1 MAREQKPVIE
11 RLLAKTLI
19 DDIDDINYCW
29 FWIGGKDSD
38 GYGLMDVDG
47 KVKGAHRVSYE
58 YFRGDIPEGMCV
70 LHACDV
76 PSCVNPAHLFVGTQ
90 QDNMDDKVAKG
101 RGNTGEKHGLSK
113 LTEDDVLRI
122 RAASAGGEGQ
132 CSIAKRFSGDQS
144 NISRIVSRK
153 RWKHLQPEN

>member
-38 GYGLMDVDG
+38 GYGLRDVDG

-76 PSCVNPAHLFVGTQ
+76 PACVNPAHLFVGTH
-90 QDNMDDKVAKG
+90 QDNMDDMAAKG
-101 RGNTGEKHGLSK
+101 RAAIGEKNGYAK
-113 LTEDDVLRI
+113 LTKDDVLKI
-122 RAASAGGEGQ
+122 RAASAGGESQ
-132 CSIAKRFSGDQS
+132 RSIANRFSVCQPH
-144 NISRIVSRK
+144 ISLIVRRK
-153 RWKHLQPEN
+153 QWAPV